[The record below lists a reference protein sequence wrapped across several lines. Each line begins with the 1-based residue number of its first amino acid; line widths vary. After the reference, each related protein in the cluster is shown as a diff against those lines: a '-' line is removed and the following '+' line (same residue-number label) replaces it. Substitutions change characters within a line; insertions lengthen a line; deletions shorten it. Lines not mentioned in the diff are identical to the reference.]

1 MKALFASLA
10 FASLLL
16 TTGYPT
22 HAQERPGCEGAKFSE
37 EILGRFPD
45 AEASCLDVVSR
56 GGQDFGVFKVQLDRI
71 RGNTLHVRFR
81 KPDGS
86 HGART
91 SITAQPDFRVLVDG
105 KPTAV
110 RNLAANQELTAYV
123 RIDRPMMALAPAA
136 PTEVWNVVPVVLVPA
151 NDATGQGFETPND
164 REQEQLAMADEDL
177 AMPDTAG
184 PAPLVA
190 GVGLFFFVAA
200 LGARAVRGV
209 RSLRRKRMARISS
222 PA

>member
-1 MKALFASLA
+1 MKTRFALLA
-10 FASLLL
+10 LAGMLL
-16 TTGYPT
+16 TIGGPAYG
-22 HAQERPGCEGAKFSE
+22 QERPGCEGAKFSD

-45 AEASCLDVVSR
+45 AQEACLDVISR
-56 GGQDFGVFKVQLDRI
+56 GGQDYAVFKVQLDRV
-71 RGNTLHVRFR
+71 RGNTLHVRFQ

-86 HGART
+86 RGPRT

-105 KPTAV
+105 RPTAV
-110 RNLAANQELTAYV
+110 RNLAANQQLTAYV
-123 RIDRPMMALAPAA
+123 RVDRPMMALEPAT
-136 PTEVWNVVPVVLVPA
+136 PTQVWNVVPVVLVPA
-151 NDATGQGFETPND
+151 SEQTGQGNEPTD
-164 REQEQLAMADEDL
+164 DGSQLAMAEQDP

-190 GVGLFFFVAA
+190 GVGLFFIVAA

-209 RSLRRKRMARISS
+209 RSLRRKRMARRPT

>member
-1 MKALFASLA
+1 MKTQFAWLALVGM
-10 FASLLL
+10 LL
-16 TTGYPT
+16 TIGGPAYG
-22 HAQERPGCEGAKFSE
+22 QERPGCEGAQFSN

-45 AEASCLDVVSR
+45 AEEACLDVISR
-56 GGQDFGVFKVQLDRI
+56 GGQDYAVFKVQLDRV
-71 RGNTLHVRFR
+71 RGNTLDVRFQ

-86 HGART
+86 RGPRT

-123 RIDRPMMALAPAA
+123 RVDRPMMALEPAT
-136 PTEVWNVVPVVLVPA
+136 PTQVWNVVPVVLVPA
-151 NDATGQGFETPND
+151 SEGNEPTDDGG
-164 REQEQLAMADEDL
+164 QLAMAEQDP

-190 GVGLFFFVAA
+190 GVGLFFIMAA

-209 RSLRRKRMARISS
+209 RSLRRKRMARIPT